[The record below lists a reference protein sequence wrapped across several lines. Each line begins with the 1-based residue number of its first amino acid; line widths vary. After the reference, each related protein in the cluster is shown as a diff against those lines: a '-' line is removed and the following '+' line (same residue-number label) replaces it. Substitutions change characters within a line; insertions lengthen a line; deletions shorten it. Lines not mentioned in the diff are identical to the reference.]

1 MVLFGLGFSA
11 TVSANTIGEITGN
24 SVNVRSAPELIDTN
38 RIMQVNRGQSVEILG
53 AARDF
58 FHVVVDDTEAFIHQD
73 FVRIISTAGT
83 VLNDH
88 TRVYSLPGEDG
99 EFVASF
105 PLNATVTAISVYE
118 NWLGILFGG
127 ETAFVSQVY
136 VDIPE
141 FVTLPTARVGHTV
154 ADEIIERALTYL
166 GTPYRWGGMSARGFD
181 CSGFVNYLFNPH
193 GISLSRRSV
202 DMASNGVHVDRDD
215 IIPGDLLFFATAGGR
230 RVSHVALYI
239 GNGQIIHATTFGTGV
254 MINDLSND
262 YYIRTFVTAR
272 RVLP

>member
-1 MVLFGLGFSA
+1 MAAFALGLSSE
-11 TVSANTIGEITGN
+11 VSANTIGYITGN
-24 SVNVRSAPELIDTN
+24 SVNVRSAPELVDSN
-38 RIMQVNRGQSVEILG
+38 RIMQVNRGHAVEVLG

-73 FVRIISTAGT
+73 FIRIVSTAGT

-88 TRVYSLPGEDG
+88 TRVYTLPGADG

-105 PLNATVTAISVYE
+105 PLNATVTAVYAYE
-118 NWLGILFGG
+118 NWFGIRFGG
-127 ETAFVSQVY
+127 ETAFVYQEY
-136 VDIPE
+136 IDIPE
-141 FVTLPTARVGHTV
+141 FVTLPRARVGHTV

-166 GTPYRWGGMSARGFD
+166 GTPYRWGGMSPSGFD

-202 DMASNGVHVDRDD
+202 DMANNGVHVDRDD

-239 GNGQIIHATTFGTGV
+239 GNGQIVHATTFSTGV
-254 MINDLSND
+254 MINNLSD
-262 YYIRTFVTAR
+262 PYYIRTFVTAR